1 MCVQTEEGKCRSC
14 EMMTI
19 VLVRE
24 RSNRDLGRRG
34 QPNEVQFADRRSRR
48 FQLRPDVGIVLRG
61 GARPVEHRD
70 PAQKV
75 RDGRRQ
81 RARRGLC
88 LHAVEQF
95 GLRHHGQAQL
105 PAIQLAEPRSHRL
118 RTLANDVARYVR
130 VEHIA
135 LHRNSLRFCGS
146 RSLRLPRKP
155 CAPSGFAS
163 KKSSQDDGLAEST
176 TLSPTLETNTSS
188 APSKRYFAGRRTA
201 WLRPV
206 RNSLA
211 VAGRSMSGL
220 SENDAAF

>member
-34 QPNEVQFADRRSRR
+34 QPNQVQFST
-48 FQLRPDVGIVLRG
+48 LRPSTRRKCFSLFVTSTAPALR
-61 GARPVEHRD
+61 AW
-70 PAQKV
+70 
-75 RDGRRQ
+75 
-81 RARRGLC
+81 RGLC

-201 WLRPV
+201 WLRPL